1 MIPAPF
7 VAAPARALAQDSLLR
22 SVQEVSDSAVT
33 SLTGA
38 VSQWTHLAPETQFQV
53 FRSLVLIALIVL
65 VRAIALRVMRARVQD
80 IRSRYKWRKTLTYI
94 AAAVGFLMV
103 GRIWFEGVRDVATFL
118 GLLSAGLAIA
128 LKDPIVNMGGWLFI
142 IWRRPFVVG
151 DRIQIGD
158 HAGDVIDQRI
168 FQIILLEIGNWV
180 DADQSTGRL
189 IHIPNGLIFREPLAN
204 YTRGMQ
210 YIWNEVGVL
219 VTFESDWRKAKKI
232 LSETVERHAQE
243 VVEEAEQQM
252 LKASRQFMIFYST
265 LTPTVYTT
273 VKESGILLTM
283 RFLCHPR
290 RRRGTEQ
297 AIWEDVLAAFEREDQ
312 IDFAYP
318 TIRTYHNAVE
328 GKPGTRSPTDSARGA
343 YGPLPH
349 PDRANETP

>member
-1 MIPAPF
+1 MMRIPLFRSP
-7 VAAPARALAQDSLLR
+7 PQDSLAQQ
-22 SVQEVSDSAVT
+22 VQQAADSAVT
-33 SLTGA
+33 D
-38 VSQWTHLAPETQFQV
+38 VSSAIQQWTSLDPGTQFAL
-53 FRSLVLIALIVL
+53 FKSLLLIVVVVV
-65 VRAIALRVMRARVQD
+65 VRSVVLRIMRSRIDDV
-80 IRSRYKWRKTLTYI
+80 RSRYKWRKTITYI
-94 AAAVGFLMV
+94 SVVIAILLV
-103 GRIWFEGVRDVATFL
+103 GRVWFEGVRDIATFL

-128 LKDPIVNMGGWLFI
+128 LRDPIVNLGGWLFI

-151 DRIQIGD
+151 DRIEIGH

-189 IHIPNGLIFREPLAN
+189 IHIPNGLVFREALAN

-210 YIWNEVGVL
+210 YIWNEIGVL
-219 VTFESDWRKAKKI
+219 VTFESNWKKAKEI
-232 LSETVERHAQE
+232 LSEVVEAHARE

-273 VKESGILLTM
+273 VKDSGVLLTL

-290 RRRGTEQ
+290 RRRGTSQ
-297 AIWEDVLAAFEREDQ
+297 AIWEDILTRFGEADD

-318 TIRTYHNAVE
+318 TTRYYFNPAE
-328 GKPGTRSPTDSARGA
+328 GKSGTTPSGPPGEPPAPTR
-343 YGPLPH
+343 
-349 PDRANETP
+349 